1 MTRRDPNHWPDG
13 TPKSQ
18 HNAFT
23 QPARHRA
30 LGADSI
36 FAADHLYCTSLY
48 NNWRADQRAG
58 IGPGAHLTWPQYR
71 DTIKPKAKDFA
82 HRAPG
87 GQVNGFGA
95 NGGTIAGLSDKA
107 DALLAKQGKR
117 MPIAASAWNGGTVKP
132 QHAGAFCRAGTA
144 GGSAKIHTPKKAA
157 AKAKPAKRAARAK
170 DATK

>member
-1 MTRRDPNHWPDG
+1 MTRQSTTHWRDG
-13 TPKSQ
+13 TPKS
-18 HNAFT
+18 HGNAFT
-23 QPARHRA
+23 LWRERQAM
-30 LGADSI
+30 GIDSI

-48 NNWRADQRAG
+48 NNWRADQRTG
-58 IGPGAHLTWPQYR
+58 SGPGARLTWPQYR

-87 GQVNGFGA
+87 GQTHGFGA

-107 DALLAKQGKR
+107 DAMLARQGKL
-117 MPIAASAWNGGTVKP
+117 MPIAASPWNGSVVKP
-132 QHAGAFCRAGTA
+132 PHAGAFCRAGTA

-170 DATK
+170 GVTK

>member
-30 LGADSI
+30 LGIDSI
-36 FAADHLYCTSLY
+36 FAADYTHCTHLY
-48 NNWRADQRAG
+48 NAWRADQRAG
-58 IGPGAHLTWPQYR
+58 SGKGAHMTWPQYR
-71 DTIKPKAKDFA
+71 DTVAPKAKDHA

-107 DALLAKQGKR
+107 DAMLARQGKLI
-117 MPIAASAWNGGTVKP
+117 PIAASPWNGSVVKP
-132 QHAGAFCRAGTA
+132 PHAGAFCRAGTA
-144 GGSAKIHTPKKAA
+144 GGSGKIH
-157 AKAKPAKRAARAK
+157 KPAKGAQAKPTKRAALVKGVAK
-170 DATK
+170 